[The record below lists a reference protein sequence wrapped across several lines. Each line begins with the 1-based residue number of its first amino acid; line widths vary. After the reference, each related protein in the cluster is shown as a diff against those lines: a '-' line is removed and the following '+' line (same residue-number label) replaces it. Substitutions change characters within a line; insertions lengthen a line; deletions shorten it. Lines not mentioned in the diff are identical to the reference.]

1 MERLSFELDNKIKL
15 TQEDKEQVW
24 VLNEIEQIVAV
35 KFFTM

>member
-24 VLNEIEQIVAV
+24 ILTER
-35 KFFTM
+35 K

>member
-24 VLNEIEQIVAV
+24 ILTERENKLLQ
-35 KFFTM
+35 

>member
-24 VLNEIEQIVAV
+24 VLTERENKLLQ
-35 KFFTM
+35 